1 MHPLLECGREDLGRA
16 LLDDHARL
24 PRGSFFWEAEWL
36 VYLLRTGRLDL
47 AHDSGVLDPLERL
60 PERGDFNDRPSEAF
74 GAIWLLYTG
83 FSRPPF

>member
-1 MHPLLECGREDLGRA
+1 MHPLLECGRDDLVRA

-24 PRGSFFWEAEWL
+24 SRGSFFWEAEWL

-47 AHDSGVLDPLERL
+47 ARDSGVLDPLERL
-60 PERGDFNDRPSEAF
+60 PERGDFTDRPSATF